1 MGLADIINNIFQTFN
16 QQLIEPVVN
25 GLWGL
30 IPNTSVLMVLAL
42 LLGAIVCFSP
52 MQRGQ
57 KIASLIA
64 LVVILFIIPYV
75 PSIISTILS
84 ESPSD
89 ASTVAQ
95 SAADGL
101 SNPAATLSNLE

>member
-52 MQRGQ
+52 MQR
-57 KIASLIA
+57 
-64 LVVILFIIPYV
+64 
-75 PSIISTILS
+75 
-84 ESPSD
+84 
-89 ASTVAQ
+89 
-95 SAADGL
+95 
-101 SNPAATLSNLE
+101 